1 MNYLSLIDRTS
12 ELLEEDISEHSKYL
26 HGIISKSS
34 FLVIGGAGSIGQS
47 VVKEIFKEIQ
57 SYFML
62 LIYQRTIWLSL

>member
-34 FLVIGGAGSIGQS
+34 FWLLEELDQLDNQS
-47 VVKEIFKEIQ
+47 
-57 SYFML
+57 
-62 LIYQRTIWLSL
+62 